1 MEAGQYLPGIG
12 LDVRVTGVLRDPLN
26 LPQDLKIVRPEHDPV
41 EGVVLVLV
49 QVEAKSD
56 GSHVEVGQE
65 SHTAEELV
73 LGFVSGH
80 EVGELLRTL
89 GSQQVRDVVVIAGE
103 ID

>member
-1 MEAGQYLPGIG
+1 MEA
-12 LDVRVTGVLRDPLN
+12 
-26 LPQDLKIVRPEHDPV
+26 
-41 EGVVLVLV
+41 VVLILV
-49 QVEAKSD
+49 PVEAKPD
-56 GSHVEVGQE
+56 GSHVEVSQE

-80 EVGELLRTL
+80 EVGEVLRTL

>member
-12 LDVRVTGVLRDPLN
+12 LDVRVTGVLRDPQDF
-26 LPQDLKIVRPEHDPV
+26 PQDLKIVRPEHDSV
-41 EGVVLVLV
+41 KGVVLVLV
-49 QVEAKSD
+49 PVEAEPD
-56 GSHVEVGQE
+56 GSHIEVGQE

-80 EVGELLRTL
+80 EVGDLLRTL
-89 GSQQVRDVVVIAGE
+89 RSQQARDVVVIAGE